1 MAPAPL
7 RTQRLRVRVHVFP
20 AYCQQ
25 SRLLSAKL
33 NADAWYLGSRAHR
46 WFGFRDNDYTIYHS
60 LMSSQYDIQTL
71 EHLLSTE

>member
-7 RTQRLRVRVHVFP
+7 QTQHLRVRVHVFP

-25 SRLLSAKL
+25 SRPLSSNL
-33 NADAWYLGSRAHR
+33 NADSWYLVH
-46 WFGFRDNDYTIYHS
+46 YIYHS